1 MKSSVISGS
10 NFVRE
15 NLHYYLIS
23 IQLIEAPV
31 TIISANLILSTSR
44 LGTGMGR
51 EVSHLLATKGR
62 KVSNKAKEIKKNDST
77 FERVDQFIVKMKK
90 ICQDYAV
97 CMKTEEI
104 NYCLRNYW

>member
-31 TIISANLILSTSR
+31 TIISVNLILSTSR

-77 FERVDQFIVKMKK
+77 FERVDQFIAAVQIML
-90 ICQDYAV
+90 YA
-97 CMKTEEI
+97 
-104 NYCLRNYW
+104 